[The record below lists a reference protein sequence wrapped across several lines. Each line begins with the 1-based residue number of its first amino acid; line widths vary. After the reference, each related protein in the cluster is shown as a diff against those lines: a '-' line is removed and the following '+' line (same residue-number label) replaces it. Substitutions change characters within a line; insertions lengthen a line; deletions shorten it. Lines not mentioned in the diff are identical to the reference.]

1 MTRRVA
7 LVLAAAALL
16 AAVAAPAAAQDL
28 GWTIE
33 AYDVDII
40 VAEDGAF
47 TVIEEIAVDFGAL
60 EHRGI
65 YREIPVRYRYDDERD
80 RVVEIDR
87 WSVTT
92 SDGTPDDV
100 QITERHA
107 DVEVRIGDP
116 DTYITGRH
124 TYRITYRV
132 RGALNRFDTHDELFW
147 EVTGHG
153 WGVPIE
159 TARATVVGAPIEQ
172 VTCFAGRAGSTQL
185 CERARAEAG
194 SSMAEFEV
202 TGLGPR
208 EGLSVVVAFTPGAVD
223 VPPPLLE
230 YRWSP
235 ERAFIG
241 SPFAIPLAVLVA
253 IAALAW
259 FVRLLAREG
268 RDRVTR
274 GGRSVD
280 GRLDDESGVGRRWVN
295 PRDVPVRFRPPDGLR
310 PAQLGVIVDERVDPV
325 EVSATIVDLAVRGYL
340 TIREEETRRLF
351 RSRSEWQLTRRP
363 DPEGDEL
370 RPYEQRLL
378 DGLFEDRD
386 DDEVLTDLIA
396 GSRETYEAR
405 RDSLGSLSRRL
416 LDRVHGVDGDGEG
429 DDEEE
434 RDEGRGDAAGAERD
448 AAGTAEGAVAEVA
461 LSELAGEFHRDYRAI
476 RDLLYRDAVARGWF
490 TRSPKATRDR
500 WVAIGL
506 AITLGGVALAWF
518 LALATTFAIAA
529 VPLVP
534 LGLAVV
540 VAHRWMPHR
549 TPQGSRVLDET
560 LGFREFIST
569 AERGRAEFAEEE
581 GIFTR
586 YLPYAVLFGVTDR
599 WARAFEHLGAAA
611 AASEA
616 GVWYVGPGGSFPD
629 VGRLSAGVSDMS
641 SIAGSSLPQTPA
653 SSGSSGFSGGGSVGG
668 GFGGGGGGG
677 W

>member
-1 MTRRVA
+1 MIRR
-7 LVLAAAALL
+7 LLIVLGAAAALL
-16 AAVAAPAAAQDL
+16 AAAATASGQDL

-33 AYDVDII
+33 SYDVEII
-40 VAEDGAF
+40 VAEDGTF
-47 TVIEEIAVDFGAL
+47 TVIEEIAVDFGDL

-65 YREIPVRYRYDDERD
+65 FREIPVRYRYDEERD

-92 SDGTPDDV
+92 SEGTPDDV
-100 QITERHA
+100 QITERTA

-132 RGALNRFDTHDELFW
+132 RGALNRFETHDELFW
-147 EVTGHG
+147 NVTGHG

-159 TARATVVGAPIEQ
+159 VARATVVGAPIEQ
-172 VTCFAGRAGSTQL
+172 VTCFAGHQGSTQL
-185 CERARAEAG
+185 CGRARAETGA
-194 SSMAEFEV
+194 SMAEFEA

-230 YRWSP
+230 YRWSL
-235 ERAFIG
+235 ERAFLG
-241 SPFAIPLAVLVA
+241 SPFAIPLAVVVA
-253 IAALAW
+253 VAALAW

-280 GRLDDESGVGRRWVN
+280 GRLDDEADVGRRWVN

-310 PAQLGVIVDERVDPV
+310 PAQLGVVIDERVDPV
-325 EVSATIVDLAVRGYL
+325 DVSATIVDLAVRGHL
-340 TIREEETRRLF
+340 TIREEETRGLF
-351 RSRSEWQLTRRP
+351 RSRSEWHLTRRQ

-378 DGLFEDRD
+378 DGLFDG
-386 DDEVLTDLIA
+386 DDEVAMSDL
-396 GSRETYEAR
+396 
-405 RDSLGSLSRRL
+405 D
-416 LDRVHGVDGDGEG
+416 
-429 DDEEE
+429 
-434 RDEGRGDAAGAERD
+434 
-448 AAGTAEGAVAEVA
+448 
-461 LSELAGEFHRDYRAI
+461 GEFHRDYRAV
-476 RDLLYRDAVARGWF
+476 RDRLYDDAVARGWF

-506 AITLGGVALAWF
+506 AITLGGVALVWF
-518 LALATTFAIAA
+518 LALATTFAVAA

-534 LGLAVV
+534 LGVAVV
-540 VAHRWMPHR
+540 AAHRWMPHR
-549 TPQGSRVLDET
+549 TPEGSRVLDET

-586 YLPYAVLFGVTDR
+586 YLPYAVVFGVTDR

-629 VGRLSAGVSDMS
+629 VGRLSAGLSDMS
-641 SIAGSSLPQTPA
+641 SIAGSSLSKTPA